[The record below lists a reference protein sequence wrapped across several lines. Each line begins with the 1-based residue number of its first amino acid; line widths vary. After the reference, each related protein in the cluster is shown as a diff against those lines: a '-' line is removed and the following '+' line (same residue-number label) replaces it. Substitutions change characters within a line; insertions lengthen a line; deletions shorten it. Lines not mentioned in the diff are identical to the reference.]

1 MGFLSSSL
9 PVTTDAGPATVQT
22 DAQQESRVEEL
33 YSPHDVCEAAVDY
46 VLRHVNTV
54 QYMIQSMEEITGK
67 PFLRDR
73 IKCLPA
79 VPHGKTSCSATTG
92 LNPDRVFAGYMWRS
106 ARSDCQAKDV
116 VLLEDHI
123 VRFFNMKN
131 AAAFLNKEKG
141 VHESATSSP
150 TTLDAAATASSSPFT
165 TSRPSQL
172 ECLLAGSQLPVLEQV
187 ERNIRHEL
195 VHAFDDARGMI
206 ESSDCVHQACS
217 EIRAARLSGD
227 CFVGQEVR
235 KGRFNFF
242 EGGQKCVR
250 RRAIM
255 AVDRNPV
262 CRGFSERAVD
272 TVFSKCYSD
281 YEPFAAPIYALGS
294 YGDKQF
300 ANGTLKV

>member
-1 MGFLSSSL
+1 MGWLSSSGSSS
-9 PVTTDAGPATVQT
+9 PAAAPDAPEEATTAAS
-22 DAQQESRVEEL
+22 AL

-46 VLRHVNTV
+46 VLRNVNTV
-54 QYMIQSMEEITGK
+54 QYLLRSIEEISGTT
-67 PFLRDR
+67 FHRDR

-79 VPHGKTSCSATTG
+79 APRNRPASSPASG
-92 LNPDRVFAGYMWRS
+92 LTPDRVFAGYMWRS
-106 ARSDCQAKDV
+106 ARADCQAKDI

-123 VRFFNMKN
+123 NRLFNVKQAESFLKKYTEPVSSAESP
-131 AAAFLNKEKG
+131 AAD
-141 VHESATSSP
+141 SP
-150 TTLDAAATASSSPFT
+150 VSGTTALKLQ
-165 TSRPSQL
+165 R
-172 ECLLAGSQLPVLEQV
+172 LLAGSQQAVLEQM

-195 VHAFDDARGMI
+195 VHAFDDARGHI
-206 ESSDCVHQACS
+206 ESADCMHQACS

-250 RRAIM
+250 RRAVM

-272 TVFSKCYSD
+272 TVFQRCYSD
-281 YEPFAAPIYALGS
+281 YEPFAAPVYALGS
-294 YGDKQF
+294 YGGDHF
-300 ANGTLKV
+300 ENGTLKL